1 MKRVKERRECHER
14 EKERGS
20 VQGREEGMKKKKV
33 ILSNLTYKK
42 KQKRERE
49 GGGCT
54 LLKSEYNNSQCALTC
69 VYLYSI

>member
-1 MKRVKERRECHER
+1 VKRVKERRECHER

-42 KQKRERE
+42 KNKRE
-49 GGGCT
+49 
-54 LLKSEYNNSQCALTC
+54 SEKAEDVLC
-69 VYLYSI
+69 